1 MLEDANRDIQRLT
14 REAIRR
20 RIRQEQLDRVVRA
33 IDDLLFQLEDL
44 NLQGVDRVPATL
56 RQRAG
61 RILEAL
67 PRRDESD
74 GIRIRY
80 RVVPMMDVLFRAQ
93 EMLFRLRDPRR
104 PTTRPRTR
112 RWSERSGPNSF
123 SESSRSQPRSPSR
136 IPDAVR
142 HRARSDGSPRDGR
155 ADGDGSRAGAGRLR
169 VRPPQAQ
176 SAKSWVNIS
185 S

>member
-1 MLEDANRDIQRLT
+1 VVVGKGSRLWRAMLEDANRDIQRLT

-104 PTTRPRTR
+104 ADYEAEDEAV
-112 RWSERSGPNSF
+112 ERAERAEQLQRVQQIATEIT
-123 SESSRSQPRSPSR
+123 ESNP
-136 IPDAVR
+136 
-142 HRARSDGSPRDGR
+142 
-155 ADGDGSRAGAGRLR
+155 
-169 VRPPQAQ
+169 
-176 SAKSWVNIS
+176 
-185 S
+185 

>member
-14 REAIRR
+14 REAIRK

-67 PRRDESD
+67 PGRDESD

-93 EMLFRLRDPRR
+93 EVLFRLRDPRR
-104 PTTRPRTR
+104 VDYEAEDEAA
-112 RWSERSGPNSF
+112 ERAERAEQLQRIQQAATEVAEP
-123 SESSRSQPRSPSR
+123 SS
-136 IPDAVR
+136 
-142 HRARSDGSPRDGR
+142 
-155 ADGDGSRAGAGRLR
+155 
-169 VRPPQAQ
+169 
-176 SAKSWVNIS
+176 
-185 S
+185 

>member
-44 NLQGVDRVPATL
+44 NLQGVDRVPAPL

-67 PRRDESD
+67 PGRDESD

-80 RVVPMMDVLFRAQ
+80 RVIPMMDVLFRAQ
-93 EMLFRLRDPRR
+93 ELLFRLRDPRR
-104 PTTRPRTR
+104 ADYEAEDEAV
-112 RWSERSGPNSF
+112 ERAERAEQLQRVQEVVPELT
-123 SESSRSQPRSPSR
+123 ESSP
-136 IPDAVR
+136 
-142 HRARSDGSPRDGR
+142 
-155 ADGDGSRAGAGRLR
+155 
-169 VRPPQAQ
+169 
-176 SAKSWVNIS
+176 
-185 S
+185 